1 MLSFLNTLGEVVLGK
16 TFTICNPNICGRQ
29 MAKTDYKV
37 GDMVAF
43 SYWGEG
49 PKIGIVVEETS
60 LAPAPASDISPV
72 YVIMEPGGRKSTVS
86 HKRMELVK

>member
-1 MLSFLNTLGEVVLGK
+1 
-16 TFTICNPNICGRQ
+16 

-37 GDMVAF
+37 GDMVTF

-49 PKIGIVVEETS
+49 PTIGIVVGETP
-60 LAPAPASDISPV
+60 LTPTPTFKSDIAPV
-72 YVIMEPGGRKSTVS
+72 YVIMEPGGRKTTVS

>member
-1 MLSFLNTLGEVVLGK
+1 MLSFLNTLGEVILGE
-16 TFTICNPNICGRQ
+16 TFTICDAHRCGGQ
-29 MAKTDYKV
+29 LAKTDYKI

-49 PKIGIVVEETS
+49 PTIGIVVGEPLLT
-60 LAPAPASDISPV
+60 PAPTSDITPV

>member
-1 MLSFLNTLGEVVLGK
+1 
-16 TFTICNPNICGRQ
+16 

-43 SYWGEG
+43 SYWGER
-49 PKIGIVVEETS
+49 PTIGIVLEKTPFTYVDRAF
-60 LAPAPASDISPV
+60 LNSDIAPV
-72 YVIMEPGGRKSTVS
+72 YVIMEPGGRKTTVS

>member
-1 MLSFLNTLGEVVLGK
+1 
-16 TFTICNPNICGRQ
+16 

-49 PKIGIVVEETS
+49 PTIGIVVEQS
-60 LAPAPASDISPV
+60 LLTDGDWVLLGPDIAPV

-86 HKRMELVK
+86 HKRVELVK

>member
-1 MLSFLNTLGEVVLGK
+1 
-16 TFTICNPNICGRQ
+16 

-37 GDMVAF
+37 GDMVVF

-49 PKIGIVVEETS
+49 PTIGIVVGRSEPIT
-60 LAPAPASDISPV
+60 LSDIAPV

-86 HKRMELVK
+86 HKHMELIK

>member
-1 MLSFLNTLGEVVLGK
+1 
-16 TFTICNPNICGRQ
+16 

-49 PKIGIVVEETS
+49 PTIGIVLSRGYLT
-60 LAPAPASDISPV
+60 ASSSGSDMFPV

>member
-1 MLSFLNTLGEVVLGK
+1 
-16 TFTICNPNICGRQ
+16 
-29 MAKTDYKV
+29 MAKKDYKV

-49 PKIGIVVEETS
+49 PTIGIVVEET
-60 LAPAPASDISPV
+60 LLTPTPTFKSDIAPV
-72 YVIMEPGGRKSTVS
+72 YVIMQPGGRKSTVS

>member
-1 MLSFLNTLGEVVLGK
+1 
-16 TFTICNPNICGRQ
+16 

-37 GDMVAF
+37 GDMVVF

-49 PKIGIVVEETS
+49 PTIGIVVGESPLTATA
-60 LAPAPASDISPV
+60 APDITPV

>member
-1 MLSFLNTLGEVVLGK
+1 
-16 TFTICNPNICGRQ
+16 
-29 MAKTDYKV
+29 MAKTDYKI

-43 SYWGEG
+43 SYWGER
-49 PKIGIVVEETS
+49 PTIGIVVEQALLTDGDWAK
-60 LAPAPASDISPV
+60 LGSDIAPV